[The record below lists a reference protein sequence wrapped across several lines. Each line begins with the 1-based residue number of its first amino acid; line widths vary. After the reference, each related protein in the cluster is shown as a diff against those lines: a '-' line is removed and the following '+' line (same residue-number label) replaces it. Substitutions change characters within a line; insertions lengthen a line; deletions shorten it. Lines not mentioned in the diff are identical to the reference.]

1 MKRKRL
7 YRFFTIALSL
17 VMQVNAAL
25 PSFAEEPDEPD
36 YGGGIY
42 YEAEEDDEEEYSG
55 YFEIPGKGE
64 VSLVDDDIS
73 LDKIDKDLVDEADV
87 DIAEA
92 EIYSLGEPSGK
103 AVEMPAAFPFTYTQS
118 DEIRTYFTEKYPV
131 NRNQNPYGSCWA
143 HSAMALTEFYMI
155 NHGLVDTGVETDLS
169 ELHMA
174 YYCYFQGTPS
184 IAGDTGDKVSFDG
197 TGGILNAGGNLDFA
211 SQTLINGRGAV
222 SENEAPYTNAVSMN
236 NGSYAPLGIE
246 YNSIARLRN
255 AREINIENR
264 SLIKQCI
271 SENGI
276 VGVSIYAMDSCYNDE
291 YNCYYCATH
300 VNTNH
305 AITLV
310 GWDDA
315 FPKEF
320 FKASGGS
327 GPQENGAW
335 LVRNS
340 WNNGSDCLSY
350 YNYFWLSYEDSS
362 LTQPNGNS
370 QKSAWTFDIALPEEL
385 PENNYFYT
393 SQIHSKSYILKP
405 YCANIYTACSG
416 AAYEDIK
423 AVSFDALGL
432 EGDGTD
438 YEISIYTHVNPS
450 RGPASGRKV
459 NKATTTGTIFLD
471 GKYTIDLNEPVTVR
485 KGESFA
491 VVIRRSDEKTICY
504 ERAYSRS
511 NGINYTVG
519 CKKGQSFY
527 SADGLDWIDVVGS
540 STTNNRSNFV
550 INALTSDHEEG
561 DPIPNYKLSAF
572 DPVPDMSSDTL
583 YLVKGQKF
591 DLDPSEGWI
600 SEDKKIA
607 SINKSGQLS
616 AKKAGKTII
625 RSNDGTE
632 FDIFVCKPSFTKK
645 SVTVVSGESYNLD
658 DNFTVQVNGVDL
670 KDVYPLYYYSLQPS
684 VVKVE
689 GTQAYGLSKGSATVC
704 AVAGSKTYKFTVKV
718 TEKIK
723 DVKISKADDSIVLAP
738 LQSFKAELKGYSFK
752 DAVWTSDKGMSECK
766 SAGGY
771 ADSVVHIS
779 SKGKITAIGVGTT
792 TLSCNGVKLQ
802 VTVPEPAVR
811 EIYLKPGAKKKISIN
826 GVKNSGSAI
835 TYDKESGVISIDAK
849 GSVNALK
856 AGSVSAN
863 VHYAAVDAE
872 GAGFDFKV
880 NVFVEDPAIVTSA
893 ALKQDSAYAYTLNL
907 NAGESFDLVY
917 LDGSGHAMYQQPV
930 YKSTKPL
937 CAFADEY
944 GTIYAYKAGE
954 STISTKING
963 KLLKIKVKVAG
974 AK

>member
-1 MKRKRL
+1 MKYRRSYRL
-7 YRFFTIALSL
+7 LTIALSL
-17 VMQVNAAL
+17 VMQVNASL
-25 PSFAEEPDEPD
+25 PSFAEEPEEPD
-36 YGGGIY
+36 YGSGIS
-42 YEAEEDDEEEYSG
+42 YEADDEDEEEYSG

-64 VSLVDDDIS
+64 VSLVDNDIS
-73 LDKIDKDLVDEADV
+73 LIKIDNDLVDDPDV

-92 EIYSLGEPSGK
+92 EILSLGEPSEEP
-103 AVEMPAAFPFTYTQS
+103 VELASAFPFAYTQS
-118 DEIRTYFTEKYPV
+118 DEIRAYFTEKYPV

-155 NHGLVDTGVETDLS
+155 NHGLVDTGVDTDLS

-174 YYCYFQGTPS
+174 YYCYYQGTPS

-222 SENEAPYTNAVSMN
+222 SENEAPYTFADNMN

-246 YNSIARLRN
+246 YDSVARLRN

-291 YNCYYCATH
+291 HNCYYGATH

-310 GWDDA
+310 GWDDS
-315 FPKEF
+315 FPKEYF
-320 FKASGGS
+320 NASGS
-327 GPQENGAW
+327 SVPQEDGAW

-362 LTQPNGNS
+362 LTQPNGS
-370 QKSAWTFDIALPEEL
+370 TQKSAWTFDIALPEEL
-385 PENNYFYT
+385 PANNYFYT

-416 AAYEDIK
+416 AAFEDIK

-450 RGPASGRKV
+450 KGPASGRKV
-459 NKATTTGTIFLD
+459 KKATTTGTLYLD
-471 GKYTIDLNEPVTVR
+471 GKYTIDLNESVTVR

-491 VVIRRSDEKTICY
+491 VVIRRSDDKTICY

-511 NGINYTVG
+511 NGIKYTVG

-527 SADGLDWIDVVGS
+527 SADGLTWTDVVGS
-540 STTNNRSNFV
+540 SSTNTRSNFV
-550 INALTSDHEEG
+550 INALTSDHEG
-561 DPIPNYKLSAF
+561 DDPILNDTLSAF
-572 DPVPDMSSDTL
+572 DPAPDMNSDVL

-591 DLDPSEGWI
+591 DLDPSEGWT
-600 SEDKKIA
+600 SGDKKIA
-607 SINKSGQLS
+607 NINKSGQLT

-625 RSNDGTE
+625 SGNGKEYD
-632 FDIFVCKPSFTKK
+632 VYVSKPGFLKK
-645 SVTVVSGESYNLD
+645 NVTLVSGERFDIEGNI
-658 DNFTVQVNGVDL
+658 TVAVDGVDI
-670 KDVYPLYYYSLQPS
+670 KDAYPIYYYSLQPS
-684 VVKVE
+684 VVKVV
-689 GTQAYGLSKGSATVC
+689 GTQAYGLSAGSATVC
-704 AVAGSKTYKFTVKV
+704 AVIGAKTFKFNIKV
-718 TEKIK
+718 TENRK
-723 DVKISKADDSIVLAP
+723 DVKISKADDTIVLSP

-752 DAVWTSDKGMSECK
+752 DAVWSSDMGMSECK
-766 SAGGY
+766 SAGGF
-771 ADSVVHIS
+771 ADPVVHIS
-779 SKGKITAIGVGTT
+779 SKGKITAIGTGTT
-792 TLSCNGVKLQ
+792 HLTCNNGVKLQ
-802 VTVPEPAVR
+802 ISVPEPVTR
-811 EIYLKPGAKKKISIN
+811 DIYLNTGAKKKIKIN
-826 GVKNSGSAI
+826 GVKNQDADWS
-835 TYDKESGVISIDAK
+835 YDDKSGVVSVSNK
-849 GSVNALK
+849 GSVNALS
-856 AGSVSAN
+856 AGSVSMN
-863 VHYAAVDAE
+863 IHYASVDAE

-880 NVFVEDPAIVTSA
+880 NVFVEDPAIKEA
-893 ALKQDSAYAYTLNL
+893 GGLKQNSAYAYTLTI
-907 NAGESFDLVY
+907 NAGEYFDIEY

-944 GTIYAYKAGE
+944 GTIFANKAGDT
-954 STISTKING
+954 TISTKING
-963 KLLKIKVKVAG
+963 KVLKIKVKVTG
-974 AK
+974 TQ